1 MNRLATLG
9 VVAATLVTAVVQ
21 AQAPAP
27 VPRPFRIVKL
37 DAALDAIVAP
47 DAELELL
54 GDRFGLTEGP
64 VWVPDDRDGYLLFSD
79 LISNVIYK
87 WAPGEEIS
95 VFLER
100 SGYSGDDITHAG
112 YQTRRGRMAVL
123 LIGPNGLSLDAQGRL
138 IYLATPDRTVVR
150 LETDGTRTV
159 LADRYDG
166 KRFNG
171 PNDLTIRSDG
181 AIYVTDSVFGIRD
194 GLANPMAELKFSGV
208 YLLKDGATT
217 LLYSNADNAAGW
229 PNGITLSPDERHLYM
244 NAGFQN
250 ILRYDVAADGT
261 ISNGKIFIAGE
272 GSDGMKVDRLGNL
285 YTTSG
290 AGPGEVRI
298 TSPEGK
304 RLGVLELPVPAG
316 EPQTQVCAT
325 NVAFGDNDSRTLYIT
340 ACEHVYRIGLN
351 VPGVHPG
358 DSLPISVG
366 SRTRQ

>member
-1 MNRLATLG
+1 MKITTTAISSCAAIAALLFTQTL
-9 VVAATLVTAVVQ
+9 Q
-21 AQAPAP
+21 AQPSGPAA
-27 VPRPFRIVKL
+27 RPFRIVEL
-37 DAALDAIVAP
+37 DAALAAIVGP

-64 VWVPDDRDGYLLFSD
+64 VWVPDDGAGFLLFSD
-79 LISNVIYK
+79 LISNVIYR
-87 WAPGEEIS
+87 WAPDGEIS

-138 IYLATPDRTVVR
+138 IYLATPDRKVMR
-150 LETDGTRTV
+150 LEQDGTRTV

-171 PNDLTIRSDG
+171 PNDLAMRSDG
-181 AIYVTDSVFGIRD
+181 AMYITDSVFGLRD
-194 GLANPMAELKFSGV
+194 GLANADAELSFSGI
-208 YLLKDGATT
+208 YLLKDGTTT
-217 LLYSNADNAAGW
+217 LVYSNADNPGGW
-229 PNGITLSPDERHLYM
+229 PNGITLSPDEEHLYL

-250 ILRYDVAADGT
+250 ILRYEVAPDGT
-261 ISNGKIFIAGE
+261 LANGEVFIAGE

-298 TSPEGK
+298 TSPGGT
-304 RLGVLELPVPAG
+304 RLGVIELPVPVG
-316 EPQTQVCAT
+316 EPQAQVCAT
-325 NVAFGDNDSRTLYIT
+325 NVAFGDNDSKTLYIT
-340 ACEHVYRIGLN
+340 ACEHVYRIRLN
-351 VPGVHPG
+351 VAGVHP
-358 DSLPISVG
+358 LM
-366 SRTRQ
+366 Q